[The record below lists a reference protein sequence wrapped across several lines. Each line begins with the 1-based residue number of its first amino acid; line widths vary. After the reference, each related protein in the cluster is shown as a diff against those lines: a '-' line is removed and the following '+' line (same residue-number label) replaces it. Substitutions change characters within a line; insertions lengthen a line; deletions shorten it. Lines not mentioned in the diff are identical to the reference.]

1 MQIKFMRLPFN
12 QKIILWQ
19 FLNQFK
25 FQISLILKK
34 NKKSWVLGKNKC
46 ITNTNEI
53 ILWIKAANCLKS
65 EIINLKKQVYFLY
78 NNRKL
83 LWNTFLSGIVLTIS
97 L

>member
-25 FQISLILKK
+25 FQISLTLMK
-34 NKKSWVLGKNKC
+34 NKKKNWVLGKNKC
-46 ITNTNEI
+46 IKNTNEI

-78 NNRKL
+78 ITTENCYE
-83 LWNTFLSGIVLTIS
+83 TPSY
-97 L
+97 